1 MEPVRIRCQQCQGK
15 LVIRTP
21 ELLGKSVACPRCQS
35 VVQVPL
41 TSAEPSPSAW
51 ASGNNP
57 ILPPSFDS
65 TAVTKVQEAI
75 TLQRNESNKS
85 IDSPPHKASDKASGN
100 DSIPLLQPNESSQ
113 PHEGVGFLDWED
125 LPDELLSAPV
135 LEDLPYG
142 DPTLDFSA
150 HPLGHP
156 ATVSLGNV
164 IDDGHTTSRPLQPTS
179 DWVSPSTAR
188 TRVIL
193 LVGTTALTAS
203 IAAIVLFMMFLSS
216 FTSTKPDNPLNP
228 VPVAVAIPKS
238 GEDAPNELANEAANK
253 VAVPQENDGKLDDRK
268 LANAV
273 AKAPIMNGLAN
284 DPNTKPTVAP
294 ESNAGISPTPTATEP
309 SFPDTV
315 APNLKLGMSAPN
327 RTAAV
332 EPAKALAE
340 EVNMIP
346 PAGLA
351 QFAPVFEL
359 GSTGFTS
366 DAAALEP
373 TTPEFTG
380 GGGVVDIGL
389 LTHPAAIVPEPC
401 YILKTTPI
409 LKMRVDQKPLSQVLL
424 LLGQLSNSGFGWDI
438 QLLHFSSVDAT
449 QKVDIDATNSTVEAE
464 LTNLSKQV
472 PFVKHVVAPKE
483 VFDNDVDKAPPDPDE
498 VVQIE
503 QMQLLPLPNQISE
516 QLPSDWSLN
525 DMLSSDEGQ
534 SKERITQWNRLL
546 TVIFPPKDESW
557 VLDGKSIKWSDQA
570 SLTQR
575 SEMAVF
581 LDQAREIYSLPA
593 KSGFFMSPSDLS
605 EGNEHRLAWTQPVKA
620 YNEAYQRLK
629 KTGRSVFAEV
639 TSSPSLLES
648 AAREC
653 ELELLFDWPS
663 LQSHGFSSAT
673 SSLSIFKN
681 RTWPQIAKR
690 IMDQFDLVAVIDSPK
705 RLILTT
711 LAQQRRWQKATILQ
725 VRPGESIESIGESFR
740 MLSPTNAKGLST
752 LSVTPLPKKDPTDAA
767 EFVVVRHC
775 PPNTKQLQFLE
786 VRRALHITGEDR

>member
-1 MEPVRIRCQQCQGK
+1 
-15 LVIRTP
+15 
-21 ELLGKSVACPRCQS
+21 LLGKSVVCPRCQS
-35 VVQVPL
+35 AVQVPL
-41 TSAEPSPSAW
+41 IPAEPSPSAW

-65 TAVTKVQEAI
+65 TAVTKVQDAL
-75 TLQRNESNKS
+75 TPQRNGSIRSSDSSPSN
-85 IDSPPHKASDKASGN
+85 ASHKASGN
-100 DSIPLLQPNESSQ
+100 DSIPLLQPHESSS

-142 DPTLDFSA
+142 DPTPDLST
-150 HPLGHP
+150 HPLGHHP
-156 ATVSLGNV
+156 SDTLGNV
-164 IDDGHTTSRPLQPTS
+164 NKDGLAQSRPLHPTS

-193 LVGTTALTAS
+193 LVGITALTAS
-203 IAAIVLFMMFLSS
+203 IAAIVLFMMFLSNI
-216 FTSTKPDNPLNP
+216 TSPKLDSASNPA
-228 VPVAVAIPKS
+228 PVAVGAPGSGDDAENIPIK
-238 GEDAPNELANEAANK
+238 GLANEVANK
-253 VAVPQENDGKLDDRK
+253 VAVPLESDGKLDDRK
-268 LANAV
+268 LANAN
-273 AKAPIMNGLAN
+273 ANDPTMNGLAN
-284 DPNTKPTVAP
+284 DPIAKPSVAP
-294 ESNAGISPTPTATEP
+294 ESIAGTPPSPSVTEP
-309 SFPDTV
+309 AIPAPV
-315 APNLKLGMSAPN
+315 APDLKLGMSAQN
-327 RTAAV
+327 RSAAS
-332 EPAKALAE
+332 EPAKAPTE

-359 GSTGFTS
+359 GSTGFSS
-366 DAAALEP
+366 DAATLEP

-389 LTHPAAIVPEPC
+389 LTHPAAIVPEPWDSVKTTS
-401 YILKTTPI
+401 ILK
-409 LKMRVDQKPLSQVLL
+409 LRVDQKPLSQVLL

-438 QLLHFSSVDAT
+438 QLLHFSSLDAT
-449 QKVDIDATNSTVEAE
+449 QKVDVDAANSTVEAE

-472 PFVKHVVAPKE
+472 PFVKQIVAPKE
-483 VFDNDVDKAPPDPDE
+483 LLSNDEDNDPPDQDE
-498 VVQIE
+498 VVRIE
-503 QMQLLPLPNQISE
+503 QIQLLPLPNQILE
-516 QLPSDWSLN
+516 QLPSNWSL
-525 DMLSSDEGQ
+525 DDLISSDESQ
-534 SKERITQWNRLL
+534 SEDSIAQWDRLL
-546 TVIFPPKDESW
+546 KTIFPPEDESW

-570 SLTQR
+570 SLTKR

-581 LDQAREIYSLPA
+581 LDQAREIYGLPA
-593 KSGFFMSPSDLS
+593 KSGFFTSSSDS
-605 EGNEHRLAWTQPVKA
+605 SGVNENRLAWTQPVKA
-620 YNEAYQRLK
+620 YNEAYQRLQ

-663 LQSHGFSSAT
+663 LQSHGFSSAA
-673 SSLSIFKN
+673 SSMSIFKN

-690 IMDQFDLVAVIDSPK
+690 IMDQFDLVAVVDGPK

-711 LAQQRRWQKATILQ
+711 LAQQRRWPKATILQ
-725 VRPGESIESIGESFR
+725 VRPGESIDSIGESFR
-740 MLSPTNAKGLST
+740 MLSPTDGRGLST

-775 PPNTKQLQFLE
+775 SPNTKQLGLLE
-786 VRRALHITGEDR
+786 IRRALHITNDDR